1 MFILLNILLNLQF
14 KETKGL
20 KSLQVKAEAYLES
33 KHTFVM
39 ELFLN
44 IFNSV
49 LFLQQEFHHRY
60 STRF

>member
-33 KHTFVM
+33 KHTSVM

-44 IFNSV
+44 ILNSV
-49 LFLQQEFHHRY
+49 LFLQ
-60 STRF
+60 

>member
-33 KHTFVM
+33 KHAFVM

-44 IFNSV
+44 ILNSV
-49 LFLQQEFHHRY
+49 LFLQ
-60 STRF
+60 